1 MHIVVAVDWKDQSTS
16 ALQETC
22 ELYNPDT
29 LTLVHAVYLG
39 PLESYPLVPL
49 MEDKPYQDF
58 KRARQHLIT
67 AAQQH
72 LERMAETVPSTIP
85 AIKRVCDVGSA
96 ISMTLD
102 VADSTAADL
111 IVVGHRG
118 LGYLAE
124 QTMGSVSHLILM
136 HAQRSTL
143 VVKGAARKPRRVV
156 VAVKGP
162 DDAERLQAWLID
174 HPFKVPVEVL
184 VMTVVPLESGNSEE
198 PGSLEQWAEP
208 AKQSAKWVVDSM
220 AKALNESSL
229 PYTATGQ
236 VFAGDPTDRIAQEAA
251 QCDLLVV
258 STHGRKGWHRFLFGS
273 VSHSLVH
280 RVPRS
285 VLVIK

>member
-1 MHIVVAVDWKDQSTS
+1 MRIVVAVDWKDQSTS

-22 ELYNPDT
+22 ELYNPDV
-29 LTLVHAVYLG
+29 LTLVHAVHLG

-58 KRARQHLIT
+58 KQARQRLMT
-67 AAQQH
+67 KAQQH
-72 LERMAETVPSTIP
+72 LDQVAETVPSTIP
-85 AIKRVCDVGSA
+85 SIERVCDAGSP

-102 VADSTAADL
+102 VANSTAADL

-124 QTMGSVSHLILM
+124 QTMGSVSHLILL
-136 HAQRSTL
+136 HAQCSTL
-143 VVKGAARKPRRVV
+143 VVKGSARKPRRVV

-162 DDAERLQAWLID
+162 DDAERIQAWLLD
-174 HPFKVPVEVL
+174 HPFKCPVEVL
-184 VMTVVPLESGNSEE
+184 VMTVVPFESGNSIDA
-198 PGSLEQWAEP
+198 GTLETWAEP
-208 AKQSAKWVVDSM
+208 AKHSAKWLVDSM
-220 AKALNESSL
+220 ASALNESNP

-236 VFAGDPTDRIAQEAA
+236 VVAGDPTNRIAQEAA

-258 STHGRKGWHRFLFGS
+258 STHGRKGWHRFIFGS

-280 RVPRS
+280 RVPHS